1 MRLRR
6 RAGQRVTTWC
16 LVCIVMQVWAAI
28 KNMPCGWVKEVCQS
42 MTMGTSRSSGAT
54 PGGLVREGV
63 AWAYWDISDIAVW

>member
-28 KNMPCGWVKEVCQS
+28 KNMPCGRVKEACQS
-42 MTMGTSRSSGAT
+42 MSMGTSRSCGAT
-54 PGGLVREGV
+54 PGGLAREGV
-63 AWAYWDISDIAVW
+63 AWAYWDISDIAVR